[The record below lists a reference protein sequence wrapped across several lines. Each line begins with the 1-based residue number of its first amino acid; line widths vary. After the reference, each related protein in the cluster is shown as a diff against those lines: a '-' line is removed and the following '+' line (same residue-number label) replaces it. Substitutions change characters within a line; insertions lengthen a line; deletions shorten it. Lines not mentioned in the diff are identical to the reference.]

1 MLYCSSYYKQNF
13 FYTRGIYVTFWL
25 NSFVLKGGIFFF
37 FCWIARIYCTSQQNL
52 QISIGK
58 GYVLEENTYMYFKM
72 VKILCETSH
81 IFIHLS
87 QLTVYGYKDGPCYRC
102 LYPKPPPP
110 ETVTNCSD
118 GGVLG
123 VSKFNLSD
131 ISTFVSVFE
140 SWFPRLIPLCN
151 QM

>member
-1 MLYCSSYYKQNF
+1 MLYCSSYYKQKF
-13 FYTRGIYVTFWL
+13 FYTRGICHILVKQFC
-25 NSFVLKGGIFFF
+25 FKGGIFFF
-37 FCWIARIYCTSQQNL
+37 FCWIARINCTSQQNL

-131 ISTFVSVFE
+131 ISTFESVFE
-140 SWFPRLIPLCN
+140 SWFPWLIPLCN